1 MTAFPNPLTR
11 LIGMRCPIIQAG
23 MSWASSTADLPAA
36 VSNAGGLG
44 VLAAGPMRP
53 ADLTE
58 ALAELSDRTDAPWA
72 VNIPLYRPGLEE
84 VLDIVARAR
93 PPVIIASQGA
103 PGDHLKRFRDLGS
116 TWLHVTAFPRHAV
129 KAFEQGVDA
138 VVVVGMEAGGHP
150 PGNEVSSLVAV
161 RRVLKEVGCPVVAGG
176 GAADGWGIAAML
188 ALGADAVQ
196 LGTRF
201 LMTREAAVHENY
213 KHALVQ
219 ADVDGTML
227 AGRGGLPVRCLR
239 NDFADRVLAAE
250 AAGLPSADPAAWR
263 SLLAGATLRQA
274 AVQGDV
280 QHGKVEAGQSAG
292 LIDDI
297 PTVADLMARLVD
309 ELRQA
314 TERLASIATEA
325 TGKRES
331 RKGEDAA

>member
-1 MTAFPNPLTR
+1 MIALRNPLTR
-11 LIGMRCPIIQAG
+11 LIGMRYPIIQAG
-23 MSWASSTADLPAA
+23 MSWASSTAELPAA

-53 ADLTE
+53 VDLTE
-58 ALAELSDRTDAPWA
+58 ALAEISDRTDAPWA
-72 VNIPLYRPGLEE
+72 VNIPLYRPGLDE
-84 VLDIVARAR
+84 VLDIIAHAR

-103 PGDHLKRFRDLGS
+103 PGDHFKRFRDLGS

-129 KAFEQGVDA
+129 KAYEQGVDA

-150 PGNEVSSLVAV
+150 PDNEVSSLVAV

-176 GAADGWGIAAML
+176 GAADGWGIAALL

-201 LMTREAAVHENY
+201 LMTQEAAVHDNY
-213 KHALVQ
+213 KHAVAQ
-219 ADVDGTML
+219 ADVDSTML

-239 NDFADRVLAAE
+239 NDFANTVLVAE
-250 AAGLPSADPAAWR
+250 AAGLPSADPGAWR
-263 SLLAGATLRQA
+263 ALLAGATLRQA

-280 QHGKVEAGQSAG
+280 RHGKVEAGQSAG

-297 PTVADLMARLVD
+297 PTVAELMARLVD

-314 TERLASIATEA
+314 TGRLTSIATGA
-325 TGKRES
+325 MGAQGS
-331 RKGEDAA
+331 QNAQYPA